1 MNFNFFYPADKY
13 KNKSRNTMLSWERLL
28 AVLLKIVFC
37 FVDLWRFWLTKYIGR
52 GAVKTC
58 LCVFLFYFFAI
69 YEASYI
75 YYIIFFA
82 ENSSLLN

>member
-1 MNFNFFYPADKY
+1 MNFIFFYPADKC
-13 KNKSRNTMLSWERLL
+13 KNKSRNAMLSWGRLL

-58 LCVFLFYFFAI
+58 LCVFLFFFAI